1 MPYKNMMIPL
11 HLYVFILFPSSN
23 VTYAISLGP
32 SFSNKLVP
40 KSGINRIVNIIVSCT
55 CTLIQ
60 YLKFHRAFSII
71 DITSSVGS
79 NRNLRI
85 FRFFIIIIIII
96 A

>member
-32 SFSNKLVP
+32 SFSIKLVP
-40 KSGINRIVNIIVSCT
+40 QSGINRMSLISIVNIIVSCT

-60 YLKFHRAFSII
+60 
-71 DITSSVGS
+71 
-79 NRNLRI
+79 
-85 FRFFIIIIIII
+85 
-96 A
+96 